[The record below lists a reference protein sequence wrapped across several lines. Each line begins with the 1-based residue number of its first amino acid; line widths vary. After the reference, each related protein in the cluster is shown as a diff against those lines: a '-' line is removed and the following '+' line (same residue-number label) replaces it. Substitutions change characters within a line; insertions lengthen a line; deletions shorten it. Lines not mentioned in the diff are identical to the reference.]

1 MDFWRVKRKETRVLL
16 AIPVVIEG
24 VDVDNQPF
32 IEETTTDNVSKLG
45 ACIVVNQD
53 LKLGSFISL
62 TAFQGKFSCKAEVKA
77 VWLDESE
84 KKKKKKIGVRFVE
97 PPVNWVVS

>member
-24 VDVDNQPF
+24 VDAENQHF
-32 IEETTTDNVSKLG
+32 VEETTTENVSKLG
-45 ACIVVNQD
+45 ACIAVDRV
-53 LKLGSFISL
+53 LKLGSIISL
-62 TAFQGKFSCKAEVKA
+62 SAFQGKFSCKAEIKA
-77 VWLDESE
+77 VWIDES
-84 KKKKKKIGVRFVE
+84 KKKKMKKIGVRFVE

>member
-1 MDFWRVKRKETRVLL
+1 VDFWRVKRKETRVLL

-24 VDVDNQPF
+24 ADSDNLHF
-32 IEETTTDNVSKLG
+32 IEETMTENVSKLG
-45 ACIVVNQD
+45 ACIVVD
-53 LKLGSFISL
+53 RVLKLGSFISL

-77 VWLDESE
+77 IWIDESE
-84 KKKKKKIGVRFVE
+84 KKKKVGVRFVE